1 MANTRKSSTTAKTAK
16 ASSTTGKSKCG
27 KKLKYTTAEE
37 MQQVIDEYFDG
48 CKGNLLYLPNGKP
61 CLDKF
66 GYPIYDG
73 KRQPTM
79 SGLAFALGFSS
90 RQSILNY
97 QNRPEFEEVIKRA
110 KLRLEMY
117 TEERLFDKDGSN
129 GAKFSLMNNFPN
141 WNEASTKEA
150 AAIAAAAAVKIIC
163 DIPST
168 PTAVLA
174 AAEIQQPKISQ
185 EDDKQ

>member
-1 MANTRKSSTTAKTAK
+1 MAR
-16 ASSTTGKSKCG
+16 GR
-27 KKLKYTTAEE
+27 KLKYTTPDE
-37 MQQVIDEYFDG
+37 MQSVIDEYFANCHG
-48 CKGNLLYLPNGKP
+48 KLLYHPDGKLL
-61 CLDKF
+61 LDKF
-66 GYPIYDG
+66 GQPVYEG

-79 SGLAFALGFSS
+79 SGLAFALGFNS
-90 RQSILNY
+90 RASLINY